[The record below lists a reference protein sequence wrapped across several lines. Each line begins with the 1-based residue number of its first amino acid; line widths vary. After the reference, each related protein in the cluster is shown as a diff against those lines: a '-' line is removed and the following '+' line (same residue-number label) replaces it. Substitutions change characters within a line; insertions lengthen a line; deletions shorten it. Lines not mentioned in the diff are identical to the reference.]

1 MSRPETLLEC
11 RDLHCSFGELD
22 VLIGTDFIV
31 NRGETVVIMGRSGCG
46 KSVLLKHM
54 NGLYRPD
61 RGSVVFDGEE
71 ISGKSEK
78 ELVSV
83 RRRIGMLFQAGALF
97 DSLTVG
103 ENVAFPLEH
112 YGLYPG
118 DARDDRIAELLS
130 FVSLEGTEDRMP
142 SELSGG
148 MRKRAAL
155 ARTLALEPDLLLYDE
170 PTTGLDPIT
179 GHQVNRLLRELQARL
194 GLSAVVVT
202 HDVATARYVADKIAF
217 LYNGEIR
224 EIGTV
229 EEVFSSSDP
238 VIREFLYPDPA
249 RPGPRLQVPE

>member
-1 MSRPETLLEC
+1 MSRPEPLLEC
-11 RDLHCSFGELD
+11 RDLYRSFGELE

-31 NRGETVVIMGRSGCG
+31 KRGETVVVMGRSGCG
-46 KSVLLKHM
+46 KSVLLKHL

-61 RGSVVFDGEE
+61 RGSVFFDGEE
-71 ISGKSEK
+71 ISGKSER

-103 ENVAFPLEH
+103 ENVAFPLER

-118 DARDDRIAELLS
+118 DARADRIAELLS
-130 FVSLEGTEDRMP
+130 FVSMEGTEDRMP

-170 PTTGLDPIT
+170 PTTGLDPVT
-179 GHQVNRLLRELQARL
+179 GHQVNRLLRDLQARL

-202 HDVATARYVADKIAF
+202 HDVNTARYVADKIAF
-217 LYNGEIR
+217 LYDGRIR

-229 EEVFSSSDP
+229 EGVFASTDP
-238 VIREFLYPDPA
+238 VISEFLYPDSA
-249 RPGPRLQVPE
+249 RPGPR